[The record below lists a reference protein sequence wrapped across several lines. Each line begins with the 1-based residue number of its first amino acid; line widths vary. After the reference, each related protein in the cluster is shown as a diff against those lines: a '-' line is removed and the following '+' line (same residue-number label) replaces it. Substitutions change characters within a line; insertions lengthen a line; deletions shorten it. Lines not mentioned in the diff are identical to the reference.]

1 MVTGFHSIYLAL
13 MSSKKGLLLA
23 HFSILLFALSGV
35 IAKVVDQSSV
45 VLTCGRSLLGA
56 VALGIVLLFTSGLPR
71 ISGRNARI
79 LFLSGV
85 LLAFHWICFY
95 QSIKVSSI
103 SIGVVTVTTFPVIT
117 AILEPFVM
125 REPWRWKLLWSPF
138 LVLIG
143 TIILLGFSPSSSD
156 VHGMVFG
163 FLAALLFVF
172 IHFINKFQVSNLR
185 GNSLSFIQL
194 GVAGLVLLP
203 WAIPGYDTQS
213 ETPLFD
219 IGMIIFLAVFST
231 AMAYSLFIESMR
243 NLSARTAAILTGLE
257 PVYAISIAVIFL
269 DDDFTWNM
277 FIGACI
283 VLVSVMWSSMQSL
296 KETRLL
302 EKAAKS

>member
-1 MVTGFHSIYLAL
+1 MVEGFHSIYLAP
-13 MSSKKGLLLA
+13 MNSRRGLLLA

-35 IAKVVDQSSV
+35 IAKVVDQSAV

-56 VALGIVLLFTSGLPR
+56 ITLGIVLLLSTGLPKVK
-71 ISGRNARI
+71 GRNAWI
-79 LFLSGV
+79 LFASGV
-85 LLAFHWICFY
+85 LLALHWISFY

-103 SIGVVTVTTFPVIT
+103 SIGVVTVTTFPVMT

-125 REPWRWKLLWSPF
+125 REPWKWKLLLSPM

-143 TIILLGFSPSSSD
+143 TVILLGFSPSHSD
-156 VHGMVFG
+156 IQGMLFG

-185 GNSLSFIQL
+185 GNALSFIQL

-203 WAIPGYDTQS
+203 WGFSGYDYQTDS
-213 ETPLFD
+213 PLMD
-219 IGMIIFLAVFST
+219 IGLVIFLAVFST

-257 PVYAISIAVIFL
+257 PVYAITIAVVFL
-269 DDDFTWNM
+269 EDNFSWNM
-277 FIGACI
+277 FIGACM

-296 KETRLL
+296 KETRML
-302 EKAAKS
+302 EEAAEQ